1 MTTSQDFTPGIGEAK
16 TKAPNRLR
24 ALMGNTASWM
34 LGIDVLLILVF
45 GLISHDRLF
54 LSLASFQNIGLNSA
68 QIILLTCGITY
79 ELAAG
84 QIDISLGA
92 ILVLSS
98 VTSGEVIQKLGGTA
112 AQVQAQRFP
121 HLALA
126 LIFGIIVAI
135 ATGALCGLV
144 NGLIVTRLRV
154 HSFIATLATTG
165 ILTGIA
171 LIITNGADL
180 GSQPTW
186 FQQNFAGKLIW
197 GIPLPVI
204 LVLVLLLGLWAVMK
218 LTRFGLYTLALGSSE
233 TAAERSGIKVPS
245 QKIKVFVLSGSLAGI
260 AALLDLSR
268 YGGTNISG
276 HSLDAL
282 AAIAGAV
289 IGGTSL
295 YGGRASVPG
304 ALFGSLLAVILETGL
319 IAVGLAP
326 FYQVIAVGLVLIGAV
341 YLDGRRRT
349 ARE

>member
-1 MTTSQDFTPGIGEAK
+1 MTTSQDLTPGIGEAK
-16 TKAPNRLR
+16 TKVPTRVR
-24 ALMGNTASWM
+24 AFMGNTAIWM

-45 GLISHDRLF
+45 GLISTNMLF
-54 LSLASFQNIGLNSA
+54 LSAASFQNIGLNSA
-68 QIILLTCGITY
+68 QIILLTCGVTF

-92 ILVLSS
+92 ILVISS
-98 VTSGEVIQKLGGTA
+98 VTGGEVIQKLGGTA
-112 AQVQAQRFP
+112 AQIQNGIYP

-126 LIFGIIVAI
+126 LIFGIIAAI
-135 ATGALCGLV
+135 VTGALCGVV

-171 LIITNGADL
+171 LIVTGGADL
-180 GSQPTW
+180 GSQPIW
-186 FQQNFAGKLIW
+186 FQRNFAGKSLW

-204 LVLVLLLGLWAVMK
+204 LVFVILLGLWAVMK
-218 LTRFGLYTLALGSSE
+218 LTRFGLYTLAIGSSE

-245 QKIKVFVLSGSLAGI
+245 QTIKVFVLSGSLAGI

-304 ALFGSLLAVILETGL
+304 AVFGALLAVILETGL
-319 IAVGLAP
+319 IAVGLTP
-326 FYQVIAVGLVLIGAV
+326 FYQDIVVGFVLIAAV
-341 YLDGRRRT
+341 YLDGRRRAT
-349 ARE
+349 RE